1 MVGLSG
7 GAPARTDSCAAAVSN
22 MMRCAG
28 PAERSPRAQLCP
40 LWDRAV
46 MLAGRPCGRRK
57 RAVRAFKGRQACSAA
72 RLPQSERASGEAEP
86 GAGLEGASLQAG
98 AEAACWLVSARLRRP
113 SACSTAQMQR
123 VCSAA
128 RARGARR
135 CARMDLTLADA
146 AACRGARP
154 RSLPPCA
161 PRHLPLRLSC
171 ANSHCR
177 RAGQERLLRPSR
189 ARAQSQRRWR
199 HTAARQSARRYA
211 PVPRHPAQ
219 TLHSASVSCEQ

>member
-1 MVGLSG
+1 VLSCLPG
-7 GAPARTDSCAAAVSN
+7 VPADAVS
-22 MMRCAG
+22 G
-28 PAERSPRAQLCP
+28 PSRAL
-40 LWDRAV
+40 R
-46 MLAGRPCGRRK
+46 
-57 RAVRAFKGRQACSAA
+57 GRQACNAA
-72 RLPQSERASGEAEP
+72 RLPQSERASREAEP

-98 AEAACWLVSARLRRP
+98 AEAACWLISARLRRP

-135 CARMDLTLADA
+135 CACLDLTLADA

-161 PRHLPLRLSC
+161 PRHLLLRLSC

>member
-1 MVGLSG
+1 
-7 GAPARTDSCAAAVSN
+7 
-22 MMRCAG
+22 MRCAG

-135 CARMDLTLADA
+135 CTHMDVTMADA
-146 AACRGARP
+146 AAGRGAHP
-154 RSLPPCA
+154 RSLPPRA
-161 PRHLPLRLSC
+161 PWHLQLRLSC
-171 ANSHCR
+171 AHSRCR
-177 RAGQERLLRPSR
+177 RAGRSACRDQAAPGHKRKDAGVLLRPCYHQDGVRTFLATLRKLHTPRLSVVSSKGAGGQRSR
-189 ARAQSQRRWR
+189 TCALAK
-199 HTAARQSARRYA
+199 
-211 PVPRHPAQ
+211 V
-219 TLHSASVSCEQ
+219 